1 VSALSLDISV
11 LFLALFLILTF
22 AACGASVALS
32 WVHLASVHDA
42 VLGETPAL
50 VIALKRLPRQERLD
64 ALAQRTPLT
73 SWEHRWALDLAA
85 CPSGDAKV
93 AVTNERLADIA
104 HTLSKGSRWPA
115 SGARISALSS
125 LLLAA
130 LSLLAGGGSLVLGGI
145 FAVGIGAAIT
155 CSAIGL
161 RAKKAAVSQRQAVD
175 ALIDAVLGRALCVP
189 DEFASSAQASPPGR
203 SSHRAPR
210 HGLRGG

>member
-1 VSALSLDISV
+1 M
-11 LFLALFLILTF
+11 LTF

-50 VIALKRLPRQERLD
+50 AIALKRLPRQDRLD
-64 ALAQRTPLT
+64 ALVQRTPLT

-93 AVTNERLADIA
+93 AVTNEMLADMA

-115 SGARISALSS
+115 SGARISALGS

-130 LSLLAGGGSLVLGGI
+130 LSLLAGGGSLALGGI
-145 FAVGIGAAIT
+145 FVVGLGSAIT

-161 RAKKAAVSQRQAVD
+161 RAKKAAVLQRAAVD
-175 ALIDAVLGRALCVP
+175 ALIDAVLGREGPSPKTQEGCVTR
-189 DEFASSAQASPPGR
+189 SAYG
-203 SSHRAPR
+203 R
-210 HGLRGG
+210 HGRRP